1 MMAPLLPAVLVFS
14 VKLTIFPLAM
24 KKEQIKPNT
33 FLHPKSILSSTTWKC
48 SMHMVS
54 GSAPIEIKSYV
65 PERCI
70 NQMVLHAW
78 TIFNATCCCNKIA
91 LKIVHACSTHVAR
104 MFHARCTHVPRIT
117 FVGGKRLAKCWDGS
131 LCQA

>member
-54 GSAPIEIKSYV
+54 DSAPVEMKSYV

-70 NQMVLHAW
+70 N
-78 TIFNATCCCNKIA
+78 
-91 LKIVHACSTHVAR
+91 
-104 MFHARCTHVPRIT
+104 
-117 FVGGKRLAKCWDGS
+117 
-131 LCQA
+131 